1 MKKLCC
7 SIGLSVLIVFVLFAC
22 DKPKVDSIPILCIG
36 IEIVDSNGNNLIGT
50 KLYGDSI
57 KIWSTNYNISAK
69 PTDSIKDV
77 LIVNI
82 SDKCWPKGQN
92 DITTTTYIGWNSRD
106 TDTIRAIFGRHAAFY
121 VYDKVYYNDSSVVN
135 SFRQAVYSDYNPKY
149 GCCCIRIIK

>member
-1 MKKLCC
+1 MKKLCY

-36 IEIVDSNGNNLIGT
+36 IEIVDSNGNNLIRT

-77 LIVNI
+77 LIVMRFNI
-82 SDKCWPKGQN
+82 RN
-92 DITTTTYIGWNSRD
+92 T
-106 TDTIRAIFGRHAAFY
+106 
-121 VYDKVYYNDSSVVN
+121 
-135 SFRQAVYSDYNPKY
+135 
-149 GCCCIRIIK
+149 